1 LATVGEGTV
10 EVNGVR
16 YAYLE
21 DGPVDGPLAL
31 CLHGFPDSAHTWR
44 HLLPVLAD
52 AGYHGVAP
60 FLRGYAP
67 TELATDGVYQTGA
80 LAADAADLHQKLG
93 GGDDAVLIGHDWG
106 ALATYAAVGHEP
118 ARWRRAVTAAVPPVP
133 AVAETFFTYGQLKR
147 SWYTFFFQ
155 SPLAEIALP
164 IDEYAFLDHLWAEW
178 SPGYDASWDL
188 ARVKE
193 SIGDPVR
200 IVAAISYY
208 RAMYDPEHRDPA
220 LAPWEDAAM
229 ASTRIPTLYLHG
241 ADDGCFAAEAIG
253 DPLAHLGEGSELVT
267 IEGAGHFLQLEQ
279 PEQVNGH
286 ILRFLAS

>member
-1 LATVGEGTV
+1 MGEGTV

-21 DGPVDGPLAL
+21 DGPDDGPLAL

-52 AGYHGVAP
+52 AGYHAVAP
-60 FLRGYAP
+60 YLRGYAP
-67 TELATDGVYQTGA
+67 TGLATDGVYQTGA
-80 LAADAADLHQKLG
+80 LAADAAALHQKLR

-118 ARWRRAVTAAVPPVP
+118 GRWRRAVTAAVPPVP
-133 AVAETFFTYGQLKR
+133 SVAETFFTYGQLKR

-164 IDEYAFLDHLWAEW
+164 MDGYAFLDHLWAEW
-178 SPGYDASWDL
+178 SPGYEATWDL

-208 RAMYDPEHRDPA
+208 RAMYDPEQRDPV

-229 ASTRIPTLYLHG
+229 APTPIPTLYLHG
-241 ADDGCFAAEAIG
+241 ADDGCFAVDAIG

-267 IEGAGHFLQLEQ
+267 VEGAGHFLQLEQ